1 VALVSVVMK
10 SCKSSQVKAHGYD
23 PVSKKLRVEYTSGG
37 IYEYEGVP
45 QSVYDGLCGCDS
57 VGKYL
62 NGKVKAV
69 GFKFTKAGK

>member
-1 VALVSVVMK
+1 VSVVMK